1 MLRSLQNIMCR
12 KLRGKAMVTKNI
24 IRVLTL
30 AFSVLA
36 LPLLL
41 GGCGSTATMTGG
53 YADNARIAIVAR
65 DRHVGERVNLYV
77 NLYVDGTLVR
87 SDVKVVKESEATRKA
102 ERIVVA
108 PGTHEVS
115 VVNQGGVELFRQKVF
130 LSAGKV
136 KLVVLL
142 P

>member
-1 MLRSLQNIMCR
+1 
-12 KLRGKAMVTKNI
+12 MVTKNI

-53 YADNARIAIVAR
+53 YADNASIAIVAR
-65 DRHVGERVNLYV
+65 DRHVGEKV

-87 SDVKVVKESEATRKA
+87 SDVKVVKESKATRKA

-108 PGTHEVS
+108 PGTHEVT

>member
-24 IRVLTL
+24 IRVLAL
-30 AFSVLA
+30 AFSLLA

-53 YADNARIAIVAR
+53 YADNASIAIVAR

-77 NLYVDGTLVR
+77 DGALVR
-87 SDVKVVKESEATRKA
+87 SDVEAVKESKATRKA

-115 VVNQGGVELFRQKVF
+115 VINQGGVELFRQKVF

>member
-24 IRVLTL
+24 IRVLAL
-30 AFSVLA
+30 VFSVFA
-36 LPLLL
+36 LLLLL

-53 YADNARIAIVAR
+53 YADNASIAIVAR

-77 NLYVDGTLVR
+77 DGALVR
-87 SDVKVVKESEATRKA
+87 SDVEAVKESEATRKA

>member
-24 IRVLTL
+24 IRVLAL
-30 AFSVLA
+30 AFSVFA

-53 YADNARIAIVAR
+53 YADNASIAIVAS

-77 NLYVDGTLVR
+77 DGALVR
-87 SDVKVVKESEATRKA
+87 SDVEAVKESEATRKA

-115 VVNQGGVELFRQKVF
+115 VVNQGGVELFKQKVF

>member
-53 YADNARIAIVAR
+53 YADNASIAIVAR

-77 NLYVDGTLVR
+77 DGALVR
-87 SDVKVVKESEATRKA
+87 SDVEAVKESKATRKA

>member
-24 IRVLTL
+24 IRVLAL

-53 YADNARIAIVAR
+53 YADSASIAIVAR
-65 DRHVGERVNLYV
+65 ERHVGERVNLYV
-77 NLYVDGTLVR
+77 DGALVR
-87 SDVKVVKESEATRKA
+87 SDVEAVEESEATRKA

-115 VVNQGGVELFRQKVF
+115 VINQGGVELFRQKVF

>member
-53 YADNARIAIVAR
+53 YADNASIAIVAR
-65 DRHVGERVNLYV
+65 DRHVGERV

>member
-24 IRVLTL
+24 IRVLSL
-30 AFSVLA
+30 AFSVFA

-53 YADNARIAIVAR
+53 YADNASIAIVAR

-77 NLYVDGTLVR
+77 DGALVR
-87 SDVKVVKESEATRKA
+87 SDVEAVKESKATRKA

-115 VVNQGGVELFRQKVF
+115 VINQGGVELFRQKVF

>member
-24 IRVLTL
+24 IRVLAL
-30 AFSVLA
+30 AFSVFA
-36 LPLLL
+36 LLLLL

-53 YADNARIAIVAR
+53 YADNASIAIVAR

-77 NLYVDGTLVR
+77 DGALVR
-87 SDVKVVKESEATRKA
+87 SDVEAVKESKATRKA